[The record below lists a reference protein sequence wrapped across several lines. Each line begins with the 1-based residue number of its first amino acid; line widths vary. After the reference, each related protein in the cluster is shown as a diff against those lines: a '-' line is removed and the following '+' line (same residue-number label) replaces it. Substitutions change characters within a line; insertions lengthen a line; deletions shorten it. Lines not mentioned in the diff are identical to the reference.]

1 MLNYS
6 FALRDMAQGGDE
18 RFSNVRI
25 RVAGALLFS
34 DHLYSMAMK
43 DIVWAVGSVSFVI
56 CFIWYHLKSFFMA
69 MLAMLSVVLSFPV
82 TYFIYTGIC

>member
-1 MLNYS
+1 
-6 FALRDMAQGGDE
+6 MAQGDDE

-34 DHLYSMAMK
+34 NHLWN
-43 DIVWAVGSVSFVI
+43 IVMRDLFWAVGSVSFVV